1 MAGIPCF
8 LGCRFCPK
16 VCAVLRSFAVLVG
29 LTCAPVPATAV
40 VILDSTWEANGGA
53 EGAEAQGFG
62 VHEALAMQPQ
72 FAAIF
77 GLWDGSDY
85 LGSGT
90 WIGNDDAGHG
100 YILTAA
106 HNFDGGTKVGDW
118 EYHSRAGTAYQGL
131 KVHIHPGYDESM
143 QDQETSGYDMA
154 IVVLDS
160 PVTDAGDPPMLY
172 GGRDELGRTLV
183 ITGFGSRGIGSSGEQ
198 DAYYNYDALGPA
210 AATNVI
216 DEVDGDMENNLIVDF
231 DSEAG
236 DASVTGKAKPVDRME
251 GILGSGDSGGAA
263 WIKTADGWAIA
274 GTNTWGDES
283 VYGAVS
289 GFSRVSTQLD
299 WIASIYPDFYTVE

>member
-1 MAGIPCF
+1 MIR
-8 LGCRFCPK
+8 L
-16 VCAVLRSFAVLVG
+16 FAILST
-29 LTCAPVPATAV
+29 LAAFANPALAV
-40 VILDSTWEANGGA
+40 VILDSTWAANGGTK
-53 EGAEAQGFG
+53 GAEAQGFG
-62 VHEALAMQPQ
+62 AHEALAMQPQ

-77 GLWDGSDY
+77 GLWDGTDY

-118 EYHSRAGTAYQGL
+118 TYYSRAGTAYQGRE
-131 KVHIHPGYDESM
+131 VHIHPGYDEAM
-143 QDQETSGYDMA
+143 KDQETSGYDMA

-160 PVTDAGDPPMLY
+160 PVTDAGDPPLLY
-172 GGRDELGRTLV
+172 GGSDELGKTLV
-183 ITGFGSRGIGSSGEQ
+183 ITGYGSRGIGSSGEQ
-198 DAYYNYDALGPA
+198 DTYYNYESPGPA
-210 AATNVI
+210 AATNVV

-236 DASVTGKAKPVDRME
+236 DASVMGGSKPVDKME

-263 WIKTADGWAIA
+263 WIKTPDGWAIA
-274 GTNTWGDES
+274 ATNTWGDES

-299 WIASIYPDFYTVE
+299 WIASIYPDFWYVE

>member
-1 MAGIPCF
+1 LFRVLTVMA
-8 LGCRFCPK
+8 
-16 VCAVLRSFAVLVG
+16 S
-29 LTCAPVPATAV
+29 LTCAPLPVEAV
-40 VILDSTWEANGGA
+40 VILDSTWAANGGA
-53 EGAEAQGFG
+53 AGAEALGFTA
-62 VHEALAMQPQ
+62 HEALAMQPQ

-77 GLWDGSDY
+77 GLWDGTDY

-106 HNFDGGTKVGDW
+106 HNFDGGTKVRDW
-118 EYHSRAGTAYQGL
+118 TYYSRAGTAFEGL
-131 KVHIHPGYDESM
+131 EVHIHPGYDETM

-154 IVVLDS
+154 IVVLDG

-172 GGRDELGRTLV
+172 GGSDELGQKLV
-183 ITGFGSRGIGSSGEQ
+183 ITGYGSRGIGSSGEQ
-198 DAYYNYDALGPA
+198 DAYYNYDAPGPA

-236 DASVTGKAKPVDRME
+236 DASVTGKAKPVDKME

-263 WIKTADGWAIA
+263 WIKTPEGWAIA

-299 WIASIYPDFYTVE
+299 WIAGIYPDFWYVE

>member
-1 MAGIPCF
+1 MIR
-8 LGCRFCPK
+8 L
-16 VCAVLRSFAVLVG
+16 FAVLSTLAAV
-29 LTCAPVPATAV
+29 ANPAFAV
-40 VILDSTWEANGGA
+40 VTLDSTWEANGGT

-62 VHEALAMQPQ
+62 AHEALAMQPQ

-77 GLWDGSDY
+77 GLWDGTDY

-106 HNFDGGTKVGDW
+106 HNFDGGTKVDDW
-118 EYHSRAGTAYQGL
+118 IYYSRSGTAYEGL
-131 KVHIHPGYDESM
+131 EVHIHPDYDESM

-154 IVVLDS
+154 IVVLDG
-160 PVTDAGDPPMLY
+160 PVEDAGDPPMLY
-172 GGRDELGRTLV
+172 GGSDELGKTLV

-198 DAYYNYDALGPA
+198 DAYYNFEVPGPA
-210 AATNVI
+210 AATNVV
-216 DEVDGDMENNLIVDF
+216 DDVDGEVENNLIVDF

-236 DASVTGKAKPVDRME
+236 DASVMGGSKPVDKME

-263 WIKTADGWAIA
+263 WIKTPEGWAIA
-274 GTNTWGDES
+274 ATNTWGDES

-289 GFSRVSTQLD
+289 GLTRVSTQLD
-299 WIASIYPDFYTVE
+299 WIADWFPNLRIAE